1 MFEFSATGGIF
12 PMADFRTVK
21 LLKYV
26 TEWDYFGLACELIFA
41 GFVAYYTVE
50 EVLEIR
56 KHKFVYFTYV
66 WNLLDIAVLVVSF
79 YSFKKYFQIILWSK
93 NNSLFRCVVS

>member
-66 WNLLDIAVLVVSF
+66 WNLLDIAVLVVNV
-79 YSFKKYFQIILWSK
+79 YFI
-93 NNSLFRCVVS
+93 